1 MAAAYSGP
9 IIDAHHHFW
18 RMDLNRHPWLR
29 QIPADSA
36 DAALRNDVLPADYAG
51 LAARHGIAASV
62 HVEANWDPADPLG
75 ETAWLDG
82 LERPRGIACRYVASA
97 PLGDPA
103 AAVLIERH
111 AAHPRTV
118 GLREIVSWHPDPAKR
133 RTPANDRFD
142 NPVWR
147 ENLKRA
153 GDLGL
158 SLDLLVT
165 PHQFA
170 DVARLAADF
179 ETVAFIVNHY
189 GSPMDRDPAGMRLW
203 RDGLNVL
210 ARQPNVAIKLSDPV
224 AYDHGWTW
232 ESLRDVTDSVIEA
245 FGPGRCLFATDHPVS
260 TLHIDFGEWV
270 EGFRRMIGGLS
281 ADEAAAVM
289 AGNAARLYRID
300 ASALATG

>member
-1 MAAAYSGP
+1 MAASYSGP

-18 RMDLNRHPWLR
+18 RMDLDRHPWLMR
-29 QIPADSA
+29 IPADSA
-36 DAALRNDVLPADYAG
+36 DAALRNDFLPVDYVGFAV
-51 LAARHGIAASV
+51 RHGITASV

-75 ETAWLDG
+75 ETGWLDG
-82 LERPRGIACRYVASA
+82 LERPGGIACRYVASA

-103 AAVLIERH
+103 IAALIERH

-158 SLDLLVT
+158 GLDLLVT

-170 DVARLAADF
+170 NVAQLAADF
-179 ETVAFIVNHY
+179 ETINIIVNHY

-203 RDGLNVL
+203 RNGLSLL
-210 ARQPNVAIKLSDPV
+210 ARQPNIAIKLSDPV
-224 AYDHGWTW
+224 AYDHDWTW
-232 ESLRDVTDSVIEA
+232 ESLRDVTDCAIEA

-260 TLHIDFGEWV
+260 TLHIGFGEWV
-270 EGFRRMIGGLS
+270 EGVDFHPEVSRVG
-281 ADEAAAVM
+281 V
-289 AGNAARLYRID
+289 
-300 ASALATG
+300 